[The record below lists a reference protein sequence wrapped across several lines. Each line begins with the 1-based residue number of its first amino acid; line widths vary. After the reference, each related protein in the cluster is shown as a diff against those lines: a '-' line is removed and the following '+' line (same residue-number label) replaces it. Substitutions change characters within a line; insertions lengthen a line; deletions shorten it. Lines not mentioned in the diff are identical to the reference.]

1 MQLNKEEMLTLL
13 HQEVVPALGCT
24 EPVCV
29 ALCAADAYHAIGGQ
43 VVSIKMEVNPG
54 IYKNGMSVGIPGFR
68 RVGLKYAAAL
78 GACLGNPEKGLELL
92 EEINSIVSKEAIRLV
107 EDKQVSV
114 TIAEGESQLYAHAE
128 IITTT
133 WRSSTRPMAFSVTAS
148 SMSSSS
154 WRLFSGLDRQAPRA
168 AAYFSPTR
176 GKPGMPTLMPFL

>member
-54 IYKNGMSVGIPGFR
+54 IYKNGMSVGIPGFQ

-92 EEINSIVSKEAIRLV
+92 EEINAMGIGPQGFGGRTTCLGLAI
-107 EDKQVSV
+107 EQ
-114 TIAEGESQLYAHAE
+114 
-128 IITTT
+128 
-133 WRSSTRPMAFSVTAS
+133 
-148 SMSSSS
+148 
-154 WRLFSGLDRQAPRA
+154 
-168 AAYFSPTR
+168 
-176 GKPGMPTLMPFL
+176 MPTHVAGLPVAVNVSCHVTRRASAEL